1 MSEHGLRL
9 ESAPWRELWDN
20 RLRRS
25 ATLTVAIVA
34 FAVGF
39 HLVFM
44 DHISWFDLGLLIAV
58 AELGVL
64 LAGDPRR
71 DVVPPT
77 TLRWMRHTGQRL
89 FAFGAIATVVS
100 TAQFLQWT
108 PPVAT
113 PRLIANVVLFG
124 LGGLAFVG
132 GMSLW
137 YWSSPRIRGSYRQ
150 AKPRPALKGVFAAG
164 MVLAAIYESI
174 ARVQR
179 TGIVEPMRVLG
190 LALVIV
196 GLALAVLNPP
206 AWIAEPQALA
216 SPAGDEH

>member
-9 ESAPWRELWDN
+9 ERAPWRELWDS

-44 DHISWFDLGLLIAV
+44 ERISWFDLGLMIAV
-58 AELGVL
+58 AELGLL

-71 DVVPPT
+71 DVVSPT
-77 TLRWMRHTGQRL
+77 TLRWMRRTGQRL
-89 FAFGAIATVVS
+89 FAYGAIATAVS
-100 TAQFLQWT
+100 TGQFLQWT

-113 PRLIANVVLFG
+113 PRLVANVLLFG
-124 LGGLAFVG
+124 SGGLAFVG
-132 GMSLW
+132 GISLW
-137 YWSSPRIRGSYRQ
+137 YWSYPRIRGSYRRT
-150 AKPRPALKGVFAAG
+150 KPRPALKGVFAAG
-164 MVLAAIYESI
+164 MVLVATYESI

-179 TGIVEPMRVLG
+179 TGIVEPMRMLG
-190 LALVIV
+190 LALVIA

-206 AWIAEPQALA
+206 PWIAEPQAFA